1 VGLPINGMQLP
12 SVCDPHNELTS
23 SEGTTYAAV
32 VASSIA
38 QRHQRARLLTNWCP
52 LKIPSYSRSVLRFGP
67 FQVDLASGELHKHGV
82 RLRLQE
88 QPFQILVMLLENPG
102 EVVTRDE
109 LRNKLWSADTFVDF
123 DVGLNNAV
131 LRLRNVLGDSADSPR
146 FIETLPRRGYRFIAP
161 VDAPVPAQVPNNA
174 QPPTAGYQRE
184 AVASPAAATTQV
196 AKPRPEWLRARRIWS
211 VGFVLALLLVLFAA
225 LNVGRLRQRILG
237 RPVAPAIRSLAVLP
251 LENLSGD
258 EAQEYFAD
266 GMTDELITDLASIA
280 SLRVISRT
288 STTHYKGT
296 RKTIPEIA
304 RELNVDAVVEGS
316 VGRSANKVRI
326 RAQLVRAAPEEHL
339 WAKSYERD
347 LPDVLA
353 LQRDVAN
360 AIANEIKIHLTPQ
373 ERQHLANARSINP
386 DAYNAFLLGDYHSSK
401 RNPAALDKGIQYF
414 QEAIRIDPSYAQAY
428 AGLAEAFIE
437 RDIWGGLGVGKSAD
451 QVRAATLKA
460 LELDAQLA
468 EAHALLAHIHF
479 QYDWD
484 WQGTEAE
491 YKRAVELNP
500 NLAGSYVGYA
510 YFLQAMGRHQ
520 EALASVR
527 RAVEL
532 DPLSAS
538 NITDEGR
545 ILYRA
550 RQYESAIAR
559 YQRALELDP
568 GYLPALSRIAEAY
581 EEWGKYDQA
590 LAAVQKFQQ
599 AAADPRDIRRPL
611 GRLYARTGRRRE
623 ALEITRA
630 IEADPNTSGSAFAL
644 AVIYSALGDRDR
656 AIAALEKGAQ
666 TRSLLPFV
674 FTDPQLD
681 PVRSDPRFQQLLRR
695 AGLPS

>member
-1 VGLPINGMQLP
+1 
-12 SVCDPHNELTS
+12 
-23 SEGTTYAAV
+23 
-32 VASSIA
+32 
-38 QRHQRARLLTNWCP
+38 
-52 LKIPSYSRSVLRFGP
+52 
-67 FQVDLASGELHKHGV
+67 
-82 RLRLQE
+82 
-88 QPFQILVMLLENPG
+88 MLLEKPG

-131 LRLRNVLGDSADSPR
+131 LRLRNALGDSADSPR
-146 FIETLPRRGYRFIAP
+146 FIETLPRRGYRFIAR
-161 VDAPVPAQVPNNA
+161 VDGPVPATLHESTRSSIAGNQQETVP
-174 QPPTAGYQRE
+174 
-184 AVASPAAATTQV
+184 PAANATAEFV
-196 AKPRPEWLRARRIWS
+196 VPSLERPRARKIWTAAT
-211 VGFVLALLLVLFAA
+211 VLAVLLALFAV
-225 LNVGRLRQRILG
+225 LNAGGLRQRVFG
-237 RPVAPAIRSLAVLP
+237 RPSPPAIGSLAVLP

-280 SLRVISRT
+280 RLRVISRT
-288 STTHYKGT
+288 STAHYKGT

-316 VGRSANKVRI
+316 VARSANKVRI
-326 RAQLVRAAPEEHL
+326 RAQLVRAVPEEHL

-360 AIANEIKIHLTPQ
+360 AIANEIKVHLTPQ

-386 DAYNAFLLGDYHSSK
+386 EAYNAFLLGDYHASK

-414 QEAIRIDPSYAQAY
+414 QQAIRIDPSYAQAY
-428 AGLAEAFIE
+428 AGLAEAYIE
-437 RDIWGGLGVGKSAD
+437 RDIWGGLGIGKSAD

-460 LELDAQLA
+460 LELDGELA
-468 EAHALLAHIHF
+468 EGHALLGRIHF
-479 QYDWD
+479 QSDWD
-484 WQGTEAE
+484 WQSTEAE
-491 YKRAVELNP
+491 YKRAIELNP
-500 NLAGSYVGYA
+500 NLARSYADYA

-520 EALASVR
+520 EALAAAH

-532 DPLSAS
+532 DPLSAP
-538 NITDEGR
+538 NICDEGR

-550 RQYESAIAR
+550 RQYERAIAR

-568 GYLPALSRIAEAY
+568 GYVPALSRMAEAY

-623 ALEITRA
+623 ALEITRT

-644 AVIYSALGDRDR
+644 VVIYSALGDRDR
-656 AIAALEKGAQ
+656 AIAALEKGVQ
-666 TRSLLPFV
+666 SRSLLPFV
-674 FTDPQLD
+674 FVDPQLD
-681 PVRSDPRFQQLLRR
+681 PLRSDPRYSDLLQRM
-695 AGLPS
+695 GLPH

>member
-1 VGLPINGMQLP
+1 VLDCSQFG
-12 SVCDPHNELTS
+12 
-23 SEGTTYAAV
+23 A
-32 VASSIA
+32 
-38 QRHQRARLLTNWCP
+38 P
-52 LKIPSYSRSVLRFGP
+52 LNIPSDSRSVLRFGP

-109 LRNKLWSADTFVDF
+109 LRNKLWTSDTFVDF

-146 FIETLPRRGYRFIAP
+146 FIETLPRRGYRFIAQ
-161 VDAPVPAQVPNNA
+161 VDAPVAAPLHESA
-174 QPPTAGYQRE
+174 QPSTAGYQEE
-184 AVASPAAATTQV
+184 AIASLASAASQL
-196 AKPRPEWLRARRIWS
+196 AKPSLARLRVRRIWT
-211 VGFVLALLLVLFAA
+211 VGFVLALLLALFAG
-225 LNVGRLRQRILG
+225 LNVGGLRQRVLG
-237 RPVAPAIRSLAVLP
+237 RPSAPAIRSLAVLP

-280 SLRVISRT
+280 RLRVISRT

-326 RAQLVRAAPEEHL
+326 RAQLIRATPEEHL
-339 WAKSYERD
+339 WAESYERD

-353 LQRDVAN
+353 LQRDVAK
-360 AIANEIKIHLTPQ
+360 AIASEIKVHLTPQ
-373 ERQHLANARSINP
+373 ERQHLANARPINP

-401 RNPAALDKGIQYF
+401 RNPAAMDKGIQYF

-428 AGLAEAFIE
+428 AGLANAYIE

-460 LELDAQLA
+460 LELDGELA
-468 EAHALLAHIHF
+468 EAHALLGQIHF

-484 WQGTEAE
+484 WQSTEAE
-491 YKRAVELNP
+491 YKRAIQLNP
-500 NLAGSYVGYA
+500 NLAASYVRYA
-510 YFLQAMGRHQ
+510 YFLQAMSRHT
-520 EALASVR
+520 EALAAAHH
-527 RAVEL
+527 AVEL

-538 NITDEGR
+538 NISDEGR

-550 RQYESAIAR
+550 RQYENAVAR

-568 GYLPALSRIAEAY
+568 GYLPALGRIAEAY
-581 EEWGKYDQA
+581 EQLGKFDQA
-590 LAAVQKFQQ
+590 LAYVETLQRTAS
-599 AAADPRDIRRPL
+599 DRRLGLRPL
-611 GRLYARTGRRRE
+611 ARIYARMGKQRE
-623 ALEITRA
+623 ALEILRT
-630 IEADPNTSGSAFAL
+630 IEKNGAPGGDEFAL
-644 AVIYSALGDRDR
+644 AAIYSALGDRDH
-656 AIAALEKGAQ
+656 AIAALEKGVQA
-666 TRSLLPFV
+666 RSLLPFV
-674 FTDPQLD
+674 FVDPQLD
-681 PVRSDPRFQQLLRR
+681 PLRSDPRYSDLLQRM
-695 AGLPS
+695 GLPH

>member
-1 VGLPINGMQLP
+1 LN
-12 SVCDPHNELTS
+12 
-23 SEGTTYAAV
+23 
-32 VASSIA
+32 
-38 QRHQRARLLTNWCP
+38 
-52 LKIPSYSRSVLRFGP
+52 IPSDSRSVLRFGP
-67 FQVDLASGELHKHGV
+67 FQLDLASGELHKHGV
-82 RLRLQE
+82 KLRLQE
-88 QPFQILVMLLENPG
+88 QPFQILVMLLEKPG

-109 LRNKLWSADTFVDF
+109 LRTKLWSADTFVDF

-131 LRLRNVLGDSADSPR
+131 LRLRNALGDSADSPR
-146 FIETLPRRGYRFIAP
+146 FIETLPRRGYRFIAR
-161 VDAPVPAQVPNNA
+161 VDGPVPAKLHESTRSS
-174 QPPTAGYQRE
+174 TAGHQE
-184 AVASPAAATTQV
+184 ETAPPAANVTAEV
-196 AKPRPEWLRARRIWS
+196 VVPSPERPRARKIWT
-211 VGFVLALLLVLFAA
+211 VGTVSAVLLALFAV
-225 LNVGRLRQRILG
+225 LNVGGLRRRVFG
-237 RPVAPAIRSLAVLP
+237 RPSPPAINSLAVLP

-258 EAQEYFAD
+258 QAQEYFAD

-280 SLRVISRT
+280 RLRVISRT
-288 STTHYKGT
+288 STAHYKGT

-326 RAQLVRAAPEEHL
+326 RAQLVRAVPEEHL

-360 AIANEIKIHLTPQ
+360 AIANEIKVYLTPL
-373 ERQHLANARSINP
+373 ERQHLARARPINP
-386 DAYNAFLLGDYHSSK
+386 DAYNAFLRGGYHSTK
-401 RNPAALDKGIQYF
+401 KNPAALDKGIQYF

-428 AGLAEAFIE
+428 AGLAEAYIE
-437 RDIWGGLGVGKSAD
+437 RDIWGGLGIGKSAD

-460 LELDAQLA
+460 LELDPELA

-484 WQGTEAE
+484 WQGAEAE

-568 GYLPALSRIAEAY
+568 GYVPALSRMAEAY

-590 LAAVQKFQQ
+590 LAAVEKFQQ

-623 ALEITRA
+623 ALQITRA

-644 AVIYSALGDRDR
+644 VVIYSALGDRDR
-656 AIAALEKGAQ
+656 AIAALEEGVQ

-674 FTDPQLD
+674 FVDPQLD
-681 PVRSDPRFQQLLRR
+681 SLRSDPRFQQLLRR
-695 AGLPS
+695 ANLPS

>member
-1 VGLPINGMQLP
+1 
-12 SVCDPHNELTS
+12 
-23 SEGTTYAAV
+23 
-32 VASSIA
+32 
-38 QRHQRARLLTNWCP
+38 
-52 LKIPSYSRSVLRFGP
+52 
-67 FQVDLASGELHKHGV
+67 
-82 RLRLQE
+82 
-88 QPFQILVMLLENPG
+88 MLLKKPG
-102 EVVTRDE
+102 EVVTRDV

-131 LRLRNVLGDSADSPR
+131 LRLRNALGDSADSPR
-146 FIETLPRRGYRFIAP
+146 FIETLPRRGYRFIAQ
-161 VDAPVPAQVPNNA
+161 VDGQAPATLHEDA
-174 QPPTAGYQRE
+174 QPSTAGYQGA

-196 AKPRPEWLRARRIWS
+196 SKPSLEWFRGKRIWT
-211 VGFVLALLLVLFAA
+211 VGLVLAVLLALVAG
-225 LNVGRLRQRILG
+225 LNVGGLRQRVFG
-237 RPVAPAIRSLAVLP
+237 RPSPPAIRSLAVLP

-280 SLRVISRT
+280 RLRVVSRT

-339 WAKSYERD
+339 WAQSYERD
-347 LPDVLA
+347 SQDVLVMQSELA
-353 LQRDVAN
+353 Q
-360 AIANEIKIHLTPQ
+360 AIASEIQVRLTPQ
-373 ERQHLANARSINP
+373 ERQHLASARAINP
-386 DAYNAFLLGDYHSSK
+386 DAYNAFLLGDYHASK
-401 RNPAALDKGIQYF
+401 KNPAALDKGIQYF

-428 AGLAEAFIE
+428 AGLANAYIE
-437 RDIWGGLGVGKSAD
+437 RDIWGGLGVGKTAD
-451 QVRAATLKA
+451 QIRAATLKA
-460 LELDAQLA
+460 LELDGELA
-468 EAHALLAHIHF
+468 EAHALLGQIHF

-484 WQGTEAE
+484 WQSTEAE
-491 YKRAVELNP
+491 YKRAIQLNP
-500 NLAGSYVGYA
+500 NFAGSYVRYA
-510 YFLQAMGRHQ
+510 YFLQAMGRHT
-520 EALASVR
+520 EAFAAAH

-538 NITDEGR
+538 NISDEGR

-568 GYLPALSRIAEAY
+568 GYVPALSRTAEAY
-581 EEWGKYDQA
+581 EEWGKYDKA
-590 LAAVQKFQQ
+590 LAAVRKFQQ

-623 ALEITRA
+623 ALEIART

-644 AVIYSALGDRDR
+644 AVIYSALDDRDR
-656 AIAALEKGAQ
+656 AIAALEKGVQ

-674 FTDPQLD
+674 FVDPQLD
-681 PVRSDPRFQQLLRR
+681 SVRSDPRFQRLLRR
-695 AGLPS
+695 ANLPS

>member
-1 VGLPINGMQLP
+1 MRRLN
-12 SVCDPHNELTS
+12 LTRGS
-23 SEGTTYAAV
+23 RLF
-32 VASSIA
+32 SSIA
-38 QRHQRARLLTNWCP
+38 QRHQRARLLTIWWP
-52 LKIPSYSRSVLRFGP
+52 LNIPRDSRSVLHFGP
-67 FQVDLASGELHKHGV
+67 FQVDLASGELHKHGI

-109 LRNKLWSADTFVDF
+109 LLNKLWTSDTFVDF

-146 FIETLPRRGYRFIAP
+146 FIETLPRRGYRFIAQ
-161 VDAPVPAQVPNNA
+161 VDAPVAAPLHESA
-174 QPPTAGYQRE
+174 QPSTAGYQEE
-184 AVASPAAATTQV
+184 AVASLSSAASQL
-196 AKPRPEWLRARRIWS
+196 AKPSLARLRVRRIWT
-211 VGFVLALLLVLFAA
+211 VGFVLALLLALFAG
-225 LNVGRLRQRILG
+225 LNVGGLRQRVLG
-237 RPVAPAIRSLAVLP
+237 RPSAPAIRSLAVLP

-280 SLRVISRT
+280 RLRVISRT

-326 RAQLVRAAPEEHL
+326 RAQLIRAMPEEHL
-339 WAKSYERD
+339 WAESYERD

-353 LQRDVAN
+353 LQRDVAK
-360 AIANEIKIHLTPQ
+360 AIASEIKVHLTPQ
-373 ERQHLANARSINP
+373 ERQHLANARPINP

-428 AGLAEAFIE
+428 AGLANAYIE
-437 RDIWGGLGVGKSAD
+437 RDIWGGLGIGKTAD

-460 LELDAQLA
+460 LELDAELA

-491 YKRAVELNP
+491 YKRAIQLNP

-568 GYLPALSRIAEAY
+568 GYVPALSRMAEAY

-599 AAADPRDIRRPL
+599 AAADRRGIRRLL

-623 ALEITRA
+623 ALEITRT
-630 IEADPNTSGSAFAL
+630 IEADPNTSDSAFAL

-656 AIAALEKGAQ
+656 AIAALEKGVQ

-681 PVRSDPRFQQLLRR
+681 PLRSDPRYSDLLQRI
-695 AGLPS
+695 GLPHSIAAN

>member
-1 VGLPINGMQLP
+1 MQLP
-12 SVCDPHNELTS
+12 SVCNPDNELTS
-23 SEGTTYAAV
+23 SEGTAYAA
-32 VASSIA
+32 ALALLSSIA
-38 QRHQRARLLTNWCP
+38 QGRQHARLLTIWCP
-52 LKIPSYSRSVLRFGP
+52 LSIPSDSRSVLRFGP
-67 FQVDLASGELHKHGV
+67 FQVDLASGELHKHGI

-88 QPFQILVMLLENPG
+88 QPFQILVMLLENSG
-102 EVVTRDE
+102 EIVTRDE
-109 LRNKLWSADTFVDF
+109 LRNKLWSSDTFVDF

-131 LRLRNVLGDSADSPR
+131 LRLRNALGDSADSPR
-146 FIETLPRRGYRFIAP
+146 YIETLPRRGYRFIARVEGP
-161 VDAPVPAQVPNNA
+161 DPAQLDEHTQPATSGHKLETVPS
-174 QPPTAGYQRE
+174 P
-184 AVASPAAATTQV
+184 AVATAQV
-196 AKPRPEWLRARRIWS
+196 AKGPLEWLRARAIWTA
-211 VGFVLALLLVLFAA
+211 GLTLAALLLLFVG
-225 LNVGRLRQRILG
+225 LNVGGLRQRVLG
-237 RPVAPAIRSLAVLP
+237 RPLAPAIRSLAVLP

-288 STTHYKGT
+288 STAHYKGT

-316 VGRSANKVRI
+316 VGRSPNKVRI
-326 RAQLVRAAPEEHL
+326 RAQLIRAAPEEHL
-339 WAKSYERD
+339 WAQSYERD

-353 LQRDVAN
+353 LQRDVAS

-373 ERQHLANARSINP
+373 ERQHLASARPINP
-386 DAYNAFLLGDYHSSK
+386 DAYNAFLLGDYHSNK
-401 RNPAALDKGIQYF
+401 RNRAAMEKGIQYF
-414 QEAIRIDPSYAQAY
+414 QEAIRIDPSYARAY
-428 AGLAEAFIE
+428 AGLASAYIE

-460 LELDAQLA
+460 LELDGELA
-468 EAHALLAHIHF
+468 EAHALLGQIHF

-491 YKRAVELNP
+491 YKRAIQLNP
-500 NLAGSYVGYA
+500 NLAGSYVRYA
-510 YFLQAMGRHQ
+510 YFLQAMRRHT
-520 EALASVR
+520 EALAAAH

-532 DPLSAS
+532 DPLSAANLS
-538 NITDEGR
+538 DEGR

-568 GYLPALSRIAEAY
+568 RYVPALSRMADAY

-599 AAADPRDIRRPL
+599 AAADPRDIRLQL
-611 GRLYARTGRRRE
+611 GRLYARTGRRPG
-623 ALEITRA
+623 ALEITRT

-656 AIAALEKGAQ
+656 AIAALEKGVQ

-681 PVRSDPRFQQLLRR
+681 SLRSDPRFQQLLRG
-695 AGLPS
+695 AGLPF

>member
-1 VGLPINGMQLP
+1 MKI
-12 SVCDPHNELTS
+12 STDS
-23 SEGTTYAAV
+23 
-32 VASSIA
+32 
-38 QRHQRARLLTNWCP
+38 RA
-52 LKIPSYSRSVLRFGP
+52 VLRFGP
-67 FQVDLASGELHKHGV
+67 FQVDLASGELRKHGV
-82 RLRLQE
+82 KLRLQE
-88 QPFQILVMLLENPG
+88 QPFQILAMLLENPG
-102 EVVTRDE
+102 EVVTRDD

-146 FIETLPRRGYRFIAP
+146 FIETLPRRGYRFIGQLDGRVAAHVHEDVRP
-161 VDAPVPAQVPNNA
+161 STDGDQ
-174 QPPTAGYQRE
+174 E
-184 AVASPAAATTQV
+184 KAVVSPASATNQV
-196 AKPRPEWLRARRIWS
+196 AKPAMQWFRPWRVWTVA
-211 VGFVLALLLVLFAA
+211 FVLAILLALVAS
-225 LNVGRLRQRILG
+225 LNVAALRQRLLG
-237 RPVAPAIRSLAVLP
+237 RPAAPAIRSLAVLP

-280 SLRVISRT
+280 SLRIISRT

-326 RAQLVRAAPEEHL
+326 RAQLVRAVPEEHL

-373 ERQHLANARSINP
+373 ERQHLANARPVNP
-386 DAYNAFLLGDYHSSK
+386 DAYNAFLLGDYHSNK
-401 RNPAALDKGIQYF
+401 RNAVALEKGIQYF

-428 AGLAEAFIE
+428 AGLANAYIE

-460 LELDAQLA
+460 LELDGELAQ
-468 EAHALLAHIHF
+468 AHALLGQIHF

-491 YKRAVELNP
+491 YKRAIQLNA
-500 NLAGSYVGYA
+500 NLAVSYVRYA
-510 YFLQAMGRHQ
+510 YFLQAMRRHQ
-520 EALASVR
+520 EALAAAHH
-527 RAVEL
+527 AVEL
-532 DPLSAS
+532 DPLSAANLS
-538 NITDEGR
+538 DEGR

-550 RQYESAIAR
+550 RQYESAVAR

-568 GYLPALSRIAEAY
+568 SYVPALSRMAEAY
-581 EEWGKYDQA
+581 EEWEKYDQA

-599 AAADPRDIRRPL
+599 AAADHRGIQRLL

-623 ALEITRA
+623 ALEIART
-630 IEADPNTSGSAFAL
+630 IEVDPNTADKAFPL

-656 AIAALEKGAQ
+656 AIAALEKGVQ
-666 TRSLLPFV
+666 TRSLLPFLFV
-674 FTDPQLD
+674 DPQLD
-681 PVRSDPRFQQLLRR
+681 PIRSDPRYSDLLQRV
-695 AGLPS
+695 GLPP

>member
-1 VGLPINGMQLP
+1 LN
-12 SVCDPHNELTS
+12 
-23 SEGTTYAAV
+23 
-32 VASSIA
+32 
-38 QRHQRARLLTNWCP
+38 
-52 LKIPSYSRSVLRFGP
+52 IPSDSRSVLRFGP

-109 LRNKLWSADTFVDF
+109 LRNKLWTSDTFVDF

-146 FIETLPRRGYRFIAP
+146 FIETLPRRGYRFIAQ
-161 VDAPVPAQVPNNA
+161 VDAPVAAPLHESA
-174 QPPTAGYQRE
+174 QPSTAGYQEE
-184 AVASPAAATTQV
+184 AVASLASAASQL
-196 AKPRPEWLRARRIWS
+196 AKPSLARLRVRRIWT
-211 VGFVLALLLVLFAA
+211 VGFVLALLLALFAG
-225 LNVGRLRQRILG
+225 LNVGGLRQRVLG
-237 RPVAPAIRSLAVLP
+237 RPSAPAIRSLAVLP

-280 SLRVISRT
+280 RLRVISRT

-326 RAQLVRAAPEEHL
+326 RAQLIRAMPEEHL
-339 WAKSYERD
+339 WAESYERD

-353 LQRDVAN
+353 LQRDVAK
-360 AIANEIKIHLTPQ
+360 AIASEIKVHLTPQ
-373 ERQHLANARSINP
+373 ERQHLANARPINP

-401 RNPAALDKGIQYF
+401 RNPAAMDKGIQYF

-428 AGLAEAFIE
+428 AGLANAYIE

-460 LELDAQLA
+460 LELDGELA
-468 EAHALLAHIHF
+468 EAHALLGQIHF

-484 WQGTEAE
+484 WQSTEAE
-491 YKRAVELNP
+491 YKRAIQLNP
-500 NLAGSYVGYA
+500 NLAASYVRYA
-510 YFLQAMGRHQ
+510 YFLQAMSRHT
-520 EALASVR
+520 EALAAAHH
-527 RAVEL
+527 AVEL

-538 NITDEGR
+538 NISDEGR

-550 RQYESAIAR
+550 RQYENAVAR

-568 GYLPALSRIAEAY
+568 GYLPALGRIAEAY
-581 EEWGKYDQA
+581 EQLGKFDQA
-590 LAAVQKFQQ
+590 LAYVERLQRTAS
-599 AAADPRDIRRPL
+599 DRRLGLRPL
-611 GRLYARTGRRRE
+611 ARIYARMGKQRE
-623 ALEITRA
+623 ALEILRT
-630 IEADPNTSGSAFAL
+630 IEKNGAPGGDEFAL
-644 AVIYSALGDRDR
+644 AAIYSALGDRDH
-656 AIAALEKGAQ
+656 AIAALEKGVQA
-666 TRSLLPFV
+666 RSLLPFV
-674 FTDPQLD
+674 FVDPQLD
-681 PVRSDPRFQQLLRR
+681 PLRSDPRYSDLLQRM
-695 AGLPS
+695 GLPH

>member
-1 VGLPINGMQLP
+1 MRVGSYLL
-12 SVCDPHNELTS
+12 
-23 SEGTTYAAV
+23 
-32 VASSIA
+32 SSIA
-38 QRHQRARLLTNWCP
+38 QRHQRARLLTIWWP
-52 LKIPSYSRSVLRFGP
+52 LKIPSDSRSVLHFGP

-82 RLRLQE
+82 KLRLQE
-88 QPFQILVMLLENPG
+88 QPFQILVMLLQNPG

-109 LRNKLWSADTFVDF
+109 LRNKLWSLDTFVDF

-146 FIETLPRRGYRFIAP
+146 FIETLPRRGYRFIGQ
-161 VDAPVPAQVPNNA
+161 VDGRVAAQVHEDARPSKDGD
-174 QPPTAGYQRE
+174 QE
-184 AVASPAAATTQV
+184 KAVSPISATTQV
-196 AKPRPEWLRARRIWS
+196 AKPAMQWFRHRRAWT
-211 VGFVLALLLVLFAA
+211 VTFVLAILLALAA
-225 LNVGRLRQRILG
+225 SLNVGGLRQRVLG
-237 RPVAPAIRSLAVLP
+237 RSVAPAIRSLAVLP

-280 SLRVISRT
+280 SLRIISRT

-304 RELNVDAVVEGS
+304 SELNVDAVVEGS

-326 RAQLVRAAPEEHL
+326 RAQLIRAVPEEHL

-353 LQRDVAN
+353 LQRDVAS

-373 ERQHLANARSINP
+373 ERQHLANARPVNP
-386 DAYNAFLLGDYHSSK
+386 DAYNAYLLGDYHSSK
-401 RNPAALDKGIQYF
+401 RNPAALEKGIQYF
-414 QEAIRIDPSYAQAY
+414 QEAIRIDPSYAKAY
-428 AGLAEAFIE
+428 AGLANAYIE

-460 LELDAQLA
+460 LELDGELA
-468 EAHALLAHIHF
+468 EAHALLGQIHF

-491 YKRAVELNP
+491 YKRAIQLNA
-500 NLAGSYVGYA
+500 NLAVSYVRYA
-510 YFLQAMGRHQ
+510 YFLQAMRRHQ
-520 EALASVR
+520 EALAAAHH
-527 RAVEL
+527 AVEL
-532 DPLSAS
+532 DPLSAANLS
-538 NITDEGR
+538 DEGR

-550 RQYESAIAR
+550 RQYESAVAR

-568 GYLPALSRIAEAY
+568 SYVPALSRMAEAY
-581 EEWGKYDQA
+581 EECEKYDQA
-590 LAAVQKFQQ
+590 FAAVQKFEQ
-599 AAADPRDIRRPL
+599 AAADHRGIQRLL

-623 ALEITRA
+623 ALEIART
-630 IEADPNTSGSAFAL
+630 IEVDPNTADKAFPL

-656 AIAALEKGAQ
+656 AIAALEKGVQ
-666 TRSLLPFV
+666 TRSLLAFV
-674 FTDPQLD
+674 FVDPQLD
-681 PVRSDPRFQQLLRR
+681 PVRSDPRYSDLLQRV
-695 AGLPS
+695 GLPH

>member
-1 VGLPINGMQLP
+1 
-12 SVCDPHNELTS
+12 
-23 SEGTTYAAV
+23 
-32 VASSIA
+32 
-38 QRHQRARLLTNWCP
+38 
-52 LKIPSYSRSVLRFGP
+52 VLRFGP

-82 RLRLQE
+82 KLRLQE
-88 QPFQILVMLLENPG
+88 QPFQILVMLLGNPG

-161 VDAPVPAQVPNNA
+161 MDTPVAAQVHEYA
-174 QPPTAGYQRE
+174 QPSTASYQE
-184 AVASPAAATTQV
+184 DTVASPAPGTTQV
-196 AKPRPEWLRARRIWS
+196 ANPRPEWFRARKIWK
-211 VGFVLALLLVLFAA
+211 VGFLLVVLSALFVG
-225 LNVGRLRQRILG
+225 LNVGGLRQRVLG
-237 RPVAPAIRSLAVLP
+237 RPVTPAIRSLAVLP

-280 SLRVISRT
+280 RLRVISRT

-326 RAQLVRAAPEEHL
+326 RAQLVRAVPEEHL

-360 AIANEIKIHLTPQ
+360 AIANEIKVYLTPQ
-373 ERQHLANARSINP
+373 ERQHLANARPINP
-386 DAYNAFLLGDYHSSK
+386 DAYNGFLLGGYHSSK
-401 RNPAALDKGIQYF
+401 KNPAALDKGIQYF

-428 AGLAEAFIE
+428 AGLADAYIE

-460 LELDAQLA
+460 LELDADLA

-484 WQGTEAE
+484 WQGAEVE
-491 YKRAVELNP
+491 YKRAIELNP

-538 NITDEGR
+538 NIADEGR
-545 ILYRA
+545 ILYRT

-568 GYLPALSRIAEAY
+568 AYVPALSRMAEAY

-599 AAADPRDIRRPL
+599 AAADPRDIRRPR

-623 ALEITRA
+623 AIEITRT

-656 AIAALEKGAQ
+656 AIAALEKGVQ
-666 TRSLLPFV
+666 TRSLLPFI

-681 PVRSDPRFQQLLRR
+681 TLRSDPRFQQLLRR

>member
-1 VGLPINGMQLP
+1 LN
-12 SVCDPHNELTS
+12 
-23 SEGTTYAAV
+23 
-32 VASSIA
+32 
-38 QRHQRARLLTNWCP
+38 
-52 LKIPSYSRSVLRFGP
+52 IPSDSRSVFRFGP

-109 LRNKLWSADTFVDF
+109 LRNKLWTSDTFVDF

-146 FIETLPRRGYRFIAP
+146 FIETLPRRGYRFIAQ
-161 VDAPVPAQVPNNA
+161 VDAPVAAPLHESA
-174 QPPTAGYQRE
+174 QPSTAGYQEE
-184 AVASPAAATTQV
+184 AVASLASAASQL
-196 AKPRPEWLRARRIWS
+196 AKPSLARLRVRRIWT
-211 VGFVLALLLVLFAA
+211 VGFVLALLLALFAG
-225 LNVGRLRQRILG
+225 LNVGGLRQRVLG
-237 RPVAPAIRSLAVLP
+237 RPSAPAIRSLAVLP

-280 SLRVISRT
+280 RLRVISRT

-296 RKTIPEIA
+296 HKTIPEIA

-326 RAQLVRAAPEEHL
+326 RAQLIRAMPEEHL
-339 WAKSYERD
+339 WAESYERD

-353 LQRDVAN
+353 LQRDVAK
-360 AIANEIKIHLTPQ
+360 AIASEIKVHLTPQ
-373 ERQHLANARSINP
+373 ERQHLANARPINP

-401 RNPAALDKGIQYF
+401 RNPAAMDKGIQYF

-428 AGLAEAFIE
+428 AGLANAYIE

-460 LELDAQLA
+460 LELDGELA
-468 EAHALLAHIHF
+468 EAHALLGQIHF

-484 WQGTEAE
+484 WQSTEAE
-491 YKRAVELNP
+491 YKRAIQLNP
-500 NLAGSYVGYA
+500 NLAASYVRYA
-510 YFLQAMGRHQ
+510 YFLQAMSRHT
-520 EALASVR
+520 EALAAAHH
-527 RAVEL
+527 AVEL

-538 NITDEGR
+538 NISDEGR

-550 RQYESAIAR
+550 RQYENAVAR

-568 GYLPALSRIAEAY
+568 GYLPALGRIAEAY
-581 EEWGKYDQA
+581 EQLGKFDQA
-590 LAAVQKFQQ
+590 LAYVERLQRTAS
-599 AAADPRDIRRPL
+599 DRRLGLRPL
-611 GRLYARTGRRRE
+611 ARIYARMGKQRE
-623 ALEITRA
+623 ALEILRT
-630 IEADPNTSGSAFAL
+630 IEKNGAPGGDEFAL
-644 AVIYSALGDRDR
+644 AAIYSALGDRDH
-656 AIAALEKGAQ
+656 AIAALEKGVQA
-666 TRSLLPFV
+666 RSLLPFV
-674 FTDPQLD
+674 FVDPQLD
-681 PVRSDPRFQQLLRR
+681 PLRSDPRYSDLLQRM
-695 AGLPS
+695 GLPH

>member
-1 VGLPINGMQLP
+1 L
-12 SVCDPHNELTS
+12 
-23 SEGTTYAAV
+23 AA
-32 VASSIA
+32 
-38 QRHQRARLLTNWCP
+38 LL
-52 LKIPSYSRSVLRFGP
+52 
-67 FQVDLASGELHKHGV
+67 
-82 RLRLQE
+82 
-88 QPFQILVMLLENPG
+88 LL
-102 EVVTRDE
+102 
-109 LRNKLWSADTFVDF
+109 F
-123 DVGLNNAV
+123 VGLN
-131 LRLRNVLGDSADSPR
+131 
-146 FIETLPRRGYRFIAP
+146 
-161 VDAPVPAQVPNNA
+161 
-174 QPPTAGYQRE
+174 
-184 AVASPAAATTQV
+184 
-196 AKPRPEWLRARRIWS
+196 
-211 VGFVLALLLVLFAA
+211 VG
-225 LNVGRLRQRILG
+225 GLRQRVLG
-237 RPVAPAIRSLAVLP
+237 RPLAPAIRSLAVLP

-288 STTHYKGT
+288 STAHYKGT

-316 VGRSANKVRI
+316 VGRSPNKVRI
-326 RAQLVRAAPEEHL
+326 RAQLIRAAPEEHL
-339 WAKSYERD
+339 WAQSYERD

-353 LQRDVAN
+353 LQRDVAS

-373 ERQHLANARSINP
+373 ERQHLASARPINP
-386 DAYNAFLLGDYHSSK
+386 DAYNAFLLGDYHSNK
-401 RNPAALDKGIQYF
+401 RNRAAMEKGIQYF
-414 QEAIRIDPSYAQAY
+414 QEAIRIDPSYARAY
-428 AGLAEAFIE
+428 AGLASAYIE

-460 LELDAQLA
+460 LELDGELA
-468 EAHALLAHIHF
+468 EAHALLGQIHF

-491 YKRAVELNP
+491 YKRAIQLNP
-500 NLAGSYVGYA
+500 NLAGSYVRYA
-510 YFLQAMGRHQ
+510 YFLQAMRRHT
-520 EALASVR
+520 EALAAAH

-532 DPLSAS
+532 DPLSAANLS
-538 NITDEGR
+538 DEGR

-568 GYLPALSRIAEAY
+568 RYVPALSRMADAY

-599 AAADPRDIRRPL
+599 AAADPRDIRLPL
-611 GRLYARTGRRRE
+611 GRLYARTGRRPE
-623 ALEITRA
+623 ALEITRT

-656 AIAALEKGAQ
+656 AIAALEKGVQ

-681 PVRSDPRFQQLLRR
+681 SLRSDPRFQQLLRG
-695 AGLPS
+695 AGLPF

>member
-1 VGLPINGMQLP
+1 
-12 SVCDPHNELTS
+12 
-23 SEGTTYAAV
+23 
-32 VASSIA
+32 
-38 QRHQRARLLTNWCP
+38 
-52 LKIPSYSRSVLRFGP
+52 VL
-67 FQVDLASGELHKHGV
+67 
-82 RLRLQE
+82 
-88 QPFQILVMLLENPG
+88 
-102 EVVTRDE
+102 
-109 LRNKLWSADTFVDF
+109 
-123 DVGLNNAV
+123 AV
-131 LRLRNVLGDSADSPR
+131 L
-146 FIETLPRRGYRFIAP
+146 
-161 VDAPVPAQVPNNA
+161 
-174 QPPTAGYQRE
+174 
-184 AVASPAAATTQV
+184 
-196 AKPRPEWLRARRIWS
+196 
-211 VGFVLALLLVLFAA
+211 LALLAG
-225 LNVGRLRQRILG
+225 LNVGGLRQRVLG
-237 RPVAPAIRSLAVLP
+237 RPSPPAIRSLAVLP

-280 SLRVISRT
+280 RLRVISRT
-288 STTHYKGT
+288 STTHYKNS

-326 RAQLVRAAPEEHL
+326 RAQLVRAVPEEHL
-339 WAKSYERD
+339 WAASYERD

-360 AIANEIKIHLTPQ
+360 AIANEIKVHLTPQ

-401 RNPAALDKGIQYF
+401 KNPAALEKGIQYF
-414 QEAIRIDPSYAQAY
+414 QQAIRLDPSYAQAY
-428 AGLAEAFIE
+428 AGLADAYIE

-484 WQGTEAE
+484 WQSTEAE

-568 GYLPALSRIAEAY
+568 GYVPALSRMAEAY

-599 AAADPRDIRRPL
+599 AAADRRGIRRLL

-623 ALEITRA
+623 ALEITRT
-630 IEADPNTSGSAFAL
+630 IEADPNTSDSAFAL

-656 AIAALEKGAQ
+656 AIAALEKGVQ

-674 FTDPQLD
+674 FVDPQLD